1 MAWAL
6 VISFIIGAICGV
18 RVPVLI
24 FTFIIILVIA
34 VFVATG
40 LGLGYPTF
48 QVFYW
53 SVLLA
58 AVLEAGY
65 AVTHGLLYLIYVKG
79 MSRREKRAGI
89 AMKSKYSSD

>member
-24 FTFIIILVIA
+24 FTLIVILVIA

-40 LGLGYPTF
+40 LGLGYPIF

-58 AVLEAGY
+58 AVIEAGY
-65 AVTHGLLYLIYVKG
+65 AAAHGVLYLFYVNG
-79 MSRREKRAGI
+79 RSRREKRAAI